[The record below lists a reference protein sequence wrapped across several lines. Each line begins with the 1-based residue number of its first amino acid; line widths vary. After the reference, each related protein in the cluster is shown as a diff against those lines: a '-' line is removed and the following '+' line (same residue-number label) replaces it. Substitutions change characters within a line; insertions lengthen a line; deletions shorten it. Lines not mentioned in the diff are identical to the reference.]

1 MFLHL
6 VSSFN
11 PFLSELAL
19 CVLFVFTLSGPWAL
33 FEHWSL
39 GSDAGVCQK
48 SPVNSGSQSVVRGA
62 LEVPKILSGGLQD
75 QNTLTVSYHV
85 ICLFLCWHLLW

>member
-1 MFLHL
+1 MF
-6 VSSFN
+6 S
-11 PFLSELAL
+11 
-19 CVLFVFTLSGPWAL
+19 LSGPWAL

-48 SPVNSGSQSVVRGA
+48 SHVTNGSQSVVRGA

-75 QNTLTVSYHV
+75 QNTFTVSYHV
-85 ICLFLCWHLLW
+85 ICIFPCVGICFGDPKSMISTIAAFLA